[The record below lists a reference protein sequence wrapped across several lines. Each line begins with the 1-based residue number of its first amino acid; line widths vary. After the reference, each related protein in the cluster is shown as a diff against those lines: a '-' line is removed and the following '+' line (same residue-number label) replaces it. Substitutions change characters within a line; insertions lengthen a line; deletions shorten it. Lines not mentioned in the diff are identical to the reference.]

1 MADKRLIDN
10 ESSTTVDKFYGN
22 KGGKDVQIPL
32 ADAAAVLAGSH
43 KTTLKTTGNKVT
55 IDMSQ
60 FNQGLVV
67 VGYGGADN
75 AGRKGI
81 AQIVT
86 EGKNPT
92 INWIIKP
99 YLWDDFFSNEKIE
112 GNTFSVDCS
121 IDWYYFMM
129 YPL

>member
-1 MADKRLIDN
+1 
-10 ESSTTVDKFYGN
+10 
-22 KGGKDVQIPL
+22 
-32 ADAAAVLAGSH
+32 
-43 KTTLKTTGNKVT
+43 
-55 IDMSQ
+55 MSQ

-67 VGYGGADN
+67 VGYGGANN

-112 GNTFSVDCS
+112 GNTYSVDCS
-121 IDWYYFMM
+121 IDWYYFIM

>member
-1 MADKRLIDN
+1 MSID
-10 ESSTTVDKFYGN
+10 
-22 KGGKDVQIPL
+22 I
-32 ADAAAVLAGSH
+32 
-43 KTTLKTTGNKVT
+43 
-55 IDMSQ
+55 SQ
-60 FNQGLVV
+60 FTSGLVV
-67 VGYGGADN
+67 FGYGGN
-75 AGRKGI
+75 VYAGRRGL

-86 EGKNPT
+86 EGKSPT

-121 IDWYYFMM
+121 IDWYYFIM